1 MLRYH
6 LQLQWSTCQLRLY
19 YQEGGSRLQPPWG
32 SSINFIGLGCA
43 RLMLRVNEKSEENQV
58 ALTDTSIL
66 LRAWLASLDSLTL
79 IWYISPRLKARY
91 INGKVTPTAIICLC
105 YLNFSATYREQV
117 TNHLLLAKYGKGFA
131 LPD

>member
-19 YQEGGSRLQPPWG
+19 YQEGGSRLQPSWG

-43 RLMLRVNEKSEENQV
+43 RLMLRVNEKGEGNQI

-91 INGKVTPTAIICLC
+91 INGRSNAYGD
-105 YLNFSATYREQV
+105 YLPLLPKPFNNLPGAGNQSLATCEIW
-117 TNHLLLAKYGKGFA
+117 
-131 LPD
+131 